1 VIMSGEDEGGRM
13 MVTTDEETSAAREVN
28 GDQLMQIGRLG
39 SSENLL
45 CKRDRSLN
53 ISHNFSLRN

>member
-1 VIMSGEDEGGRM
+1 